1 MTSMT
6 RVWALLGLLA
16 LTPGAAA
23 AFGDENWP
31 CVQRKVE
38 HLSWGQMWTGPALP
52 ETPQW
57 RQDDQLAELV
67 PLLTARGVALEELA
81 PLVEALEASETE
93 TRAER
98 LTRLFAGA
106 FQEIDN
112 ERYAIIGGI
121 SRFAEKHR
129 GLSEQIDT
137 KREEAQ
143 KLLARAE
150 ATDDNDAWDAYEVLE
165 DEIFWDTRIYQDRQR
180 SITYVCESPVLL
192 EKRAF
197 AVAQMILGQMPE

>member
-52 ETPQW
+52 DTPQW

>member
-6 RVWALLGLLA
+6 GVWALLGLLA
-16 LTPGAAA
+16 LTPGAAT

-52 ETPQW
+52 DTPQW